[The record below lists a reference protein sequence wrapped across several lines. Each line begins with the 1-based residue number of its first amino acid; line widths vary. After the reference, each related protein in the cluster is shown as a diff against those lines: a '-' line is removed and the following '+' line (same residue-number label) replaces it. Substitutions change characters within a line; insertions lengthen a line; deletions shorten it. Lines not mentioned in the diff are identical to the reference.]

1 MDATI
6 LSKAGLGKTG
16 LLAILSAAA
25 LAAGASGAAAQ
36 SMSTNSA
43 SFNAGWGR
51 TAGQENWAAGGSTRD
66 ANGNRVVIDG
76 VIQTGSDQSTFVR
89 TDVGGAESNGAGA
102 GFGGATA
109 IGNNLSVITQG
120 NWNTVIVDSTQ
131 INNGDVT
138 ANAPG
143 GE

>member
-6 LSKAGLGKTG
+6 LSKAGL
-16 LLAILSAAA
+16 AILSAAA
-25 LAAGASGAAAQ
+25 LAASASAASAQ
-36 SMSTNSA
+36 MSTNSA

-51 TAGQENWAAGGSTRD
+51 VAGQENFGATAGTRD
-66 ANGNRVVIDG
+66 ANHNRVIIDG
-76 VIQTGSDQSTFVR
+76 VIQTGSDQSSFIR
-89 TDVGGAESNGAGA
+89 SDFGGSDTHGSGA

-109 IGNNLSVITQG
+109 IGNNLTVVTQG
-120 NWNTVIVDSTQ
+120 SWNTVIVDSTQ

-138 ANAPG
+138 ANAPD